1 LQLCVD
7 SGTLTYKN
15 VNLRHHHSLHF

>member
-7 SGTLTYKN
+7 SGMLTYKN
-15 VNLRHHHSLHF
+15 VNFQHRYMRHF